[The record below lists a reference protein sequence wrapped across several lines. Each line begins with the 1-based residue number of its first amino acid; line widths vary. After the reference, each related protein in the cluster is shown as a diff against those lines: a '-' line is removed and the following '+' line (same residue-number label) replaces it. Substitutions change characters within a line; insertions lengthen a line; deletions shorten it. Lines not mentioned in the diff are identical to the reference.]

1 VRRLPRLALILFCV
15 AYVLPGFIGR
25 EPWKSADVSAFGVML
40 EMAAGRTGWWNPQIL
55 GLAAD
60 EAGPLPYWLGA
71 LFIWL
76 LPFVPA
82 DFAARVPFGLL
93 LALALVATWHTVYRL
108 ARQPA
113 AQPVSFAF
121 GGEAHPTDYA
131 RAMADAGLLALIA
144 CLGLAQLSHE
154 TTPDLARLAMV
165 SCLLYAGSRLAHASD
180 VRQPVLTVAL
190 LGLATLALIFSGAPW
205 IALWLGSGLLLAVF
219 VSRVRSGNRGGDS
232 VDLSIRTLA
241 TDPLAWA
248 AGVLAVVLGGSAV
261 AGLFPPPGWQTAW
274 SSMPWGS
281 WGRLLLW
288 FTWPVWPLALWT
300 LWRWRR
306 QLLQPHVALPLWA
319 ALVSVIDSA
328 QSDERDRALLLALP
342 ALAALAAFA
351 LPTLRR
357 SVSALIDWFTLL
369 FFTACALV
377 IWVVWFA
384 MQTGVP
390 AKPAANVAR
399 LAPGSEREQPV
410 VNLDPVER
418 RQPQAGQG
426 RHQLQDAFDQV
437 PERRRTGQIGAIAGQ
452 IDSGQNDLVMSGI
465 DQSRDPFNHRAPWHR
480 PAVATPERNRAEGA
494 AVVAAVLHLDQCA
507 GVAAETPVRFERS
520 REIGARNS
528 FLDCARNGRMWVG
541 PVPCGQFVQIP
552 DHPRHFRHRRKCIR
566 VDRRRASRH
575 DQFRQRPRA
584 SRFPDRGACRA
595 HGLVGHRTAVDDHDV
610 AIAQLLADIFA
621 LCDVE
626 AAPERNHFGR

>member
-1 VRRLPRLALILFCV
+1 VNPANPAIVSQSAVRRLPRLALLLFCV

-25 EPWKSADVSAFGVML
+25 EPWKSADVAAFGVML
-40 EMAAGRTGWWNPQIL
+40 EMAAGRTGWWDPQML
-55 GLAAD
+55 GLAAE

-71 LFIWL
+71 FFIRL

-82 DFAARVPFGLL
+82 DLAARVPFGLL
-93 LALALVATWHTVYRL
+93 LALALTATWRTVYRL

-154 TTPDLARLAMV
+154 TTPDLARLALV
-165 SCLLYAGSRLAHASD
+165 ACLLYGASRLANASD
-180 VRQPVLTVAL
+180 ARQPFLSVAL
-190 LGLATLALIFSGAPW
+190 LGLATLALVFSGAPW
-205 IALWLGSGLLLAVF
+205 IAFWLSAGLLLAVL
-219 VSRVRSGNRGGDS
+219 VSRLPSGSAASDASDTPAR
-232 VDLSIRTLA
+232 LWA

-248 AGVLAVVLGGSAV
+248 AVVLAVVLGGSAM
-261 AGLFPPPGWQTAW
+261 AGLFPPPAWQTTW
-274 SSMPWGS
+274 SSTNWGS

-306 QLLQPHVALPLWA
+306 QWRQPHVAIPLWA

-328 QSDERDRALLLALP
+328 QSAERDRALLLALP

-384 MQTGVP
+384 MQTGIP
-390 AKPAANVAR
+390 AKPAANVAK
-399 LAPGSEREQPV
+399 LAPGFVPDFALLPFAAATLATLAWVWLVAWRVGQHREAIWKSLVLPAAGSTLCWLLLMTLWLPL
-410 VNLDPVER
+410 LDFGRSYGPLAR
-418 RQPQAGQG
+418 R
-426 RHQLQDAFDQV
+426 
-437 PERRRTGQIGAIAGQ
+437 IA
-452 IDSGQNDLVMSGI
+452 SL
-465 DQSRDPFNHRAPWHR
+465 
-480 PAVATPERNRAEGA
+480 ATPERCVLVDGLTQAQIA
-494 AVVAAVLHLDQCA
+494 ALRFHGGLQLQRTSQGPAPACGILVVSPSSQPTLDQRVTLTDWA
-507 GVAAETPVRFERS
+507 FKATVRRLTDNKESLLVFQRVGGER
-520 REIGARNS
+520 
-528 FLDCARNGRMWVG
+528 
-541 PVPCGQFVQIP
+541 P
-552 DHPRHFRHRRKCIR
+552 
-566 VDRRRASRH
+566 
-575 DQFRQRPRA
+575 
-584 SRFPDRGACRA
+584 
-595 HGLVGHRTAVDDHDV
+595 
-610 AIAQLLADIFA
+610 
-621 LCDVE
+621 
-626 AAPERNHFGR
+626 